1 MIFKYLVKFELSGTD
16 DFTKFGFMLTQLLDL
31 VRGSIFNSIL
41 AGIFVFFATGIYLH
55 KVLHIFIK
63 LYLTKFQL
71 DISVVILYKNDLRI
85 CCCRND
91 GENIRIKYRILFI
104 WCSLKIKTFVPLI
117 TTKILSFI
125 HPRHVQ
131 FHLCTTWLFSDVLAI
146 NWFQ

>member
-41 AGIFVFFATGIYLH
+41 AGIFVFFATGICLYN
-55 KVLHIFIK
+55 VLHVFIK

-71 DISVVILYKNDLRI
+71 DISVVILYKNDLGI
-85 CCCRND
+85 SCCRND
-91 GENIRIKYRILFI
+91 RENIRIKHRILFI
-104 WCSLKIKTFVPLI
+104 WCSLKITTFVPLI

-131 FHLCTTWLFSDVLAI
+131 LLGCFLMFLL
-146 NWFQ
+146 

>member
-41 AGIFVFFATGIYLH
+41 AGIFVFFATGIYLYN
-55 KVLHIFIK
+55 VLHVFIK

-71 DISVVILYKNDLRI
+71 DISVVILYKNDLGI
-85 CCCRND
+85 SCCRND
-91 GENIRIKYRILFI
+91 RENIRIKHRILFI
-104 WCSLKIKTFVPLI
+104 WCSLKITTFVPLI

-125 HPRHVQ
+125 YPRHVQ
-131 FHLCTTWLFSDVLAI
+131 LLGCFLMFLL
-146 NWFQ
+146 